1 MRKLKDMAT
10 QEDLQA
16 IQRTLKAILAQNTLL
31 TDKIEKLE
39 LENWEIKRAAEIAKK
54 RDEERKS
61 RINIKKAQWV
71 KLNSEMED
79 LVQRMD
85 EVKRELV
92 SEEVEKGYF
101 EETAEWKYSESW
113 ENLLS

>member
-1 MRKLKDMAT
+1 MAT

-16 IQRTLKAILAQNTLL
+16 IQRTLKAILAQNILL

-39 LENWEIKRAAEIAKK
+39 LENWEIKRAAEIQKK
-54 RDEERKS
+54 KDEEKKS
-61 RINIKKAQWV
+61 RVNIKKAEWL
-71 KLNSEMED
+71 KLNAEMEE

-85 EVKRELV
+85 GVKRELLND
-92 SEEVEKGYF
+92 EVEKGYF
-101 EETAEWKYSESW
+101 EQTAEWKYSESW